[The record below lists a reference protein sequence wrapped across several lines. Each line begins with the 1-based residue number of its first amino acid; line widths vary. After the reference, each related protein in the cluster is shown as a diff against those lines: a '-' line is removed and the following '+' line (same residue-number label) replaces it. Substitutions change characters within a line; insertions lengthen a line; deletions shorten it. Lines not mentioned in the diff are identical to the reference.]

1 MHASSSQIVQKKNK
15 KVIGI
20 GNSNDKKLYV
30 NKSGAMMLIKK
41 TENQKNDNT
50 LITNTLSNQNI
61 FKKDKNNT
69 KKNNGSICSSF
80 RQSNGLGSMGSRL
93 QNTISFGN
101 NLLSK
106 SNMSGIY
113 NLKKSEN
120 NNENINYIYNN
131 NVLTSTNKSIL

>member
-1 MHASSSQIVQKKNK
+1 
-15 KVIGI
+15 
-20 GNSNDKKLYV
+20 
-30 NKSGAMMLIKK
+30 MLIKK
-41 TENQKNDNT
+41 TENQKNNNN

-61 FKKDKNNT
+61 FKKNKNNI

-80 RQSNGLGSMGSRL
+80 RQSNGFGYKGSNL

-101 NLLSK
+101 NILSK

-113 NLKKSEN
+113 NKKSEN

-131 NVLTSTNKSIL
+131 NILTSTNKSLL